1 MIEVVTAVDKLEPVA
16 DVGGDAQPLLRVDGL
31 TKHFP
36 VRGGL
41 FGQSK
46 TVRAVDDVTST
57 PRR

>member
-36 VRGGL
+36 QTIYGTL
-41 FGQSK
+41 L
-46 TVRAVDDVTST
+46 
-57 PRR
+57 